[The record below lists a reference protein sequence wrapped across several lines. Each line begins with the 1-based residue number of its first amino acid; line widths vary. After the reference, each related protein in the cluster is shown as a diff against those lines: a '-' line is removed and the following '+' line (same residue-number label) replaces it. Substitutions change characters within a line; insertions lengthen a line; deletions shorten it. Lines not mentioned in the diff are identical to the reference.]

1 MGRSKLDKFKDND
14 ERINVIQPGKPIFD
28 DIKGNW
34 HKDYF
39 KNDNPITIEIG
50 CGRGEYTIG
59 LARKFPNMNF
69 IGVDIKGSRIWTGS
83 GIATDEQIKNV
94 AFLRTPILNLDHHFK
109 KNEIIEIWITF
120 PDPRPRKRD
129 IKRRLTN
136 SRYLEIYKSLI
147 KEKGII
153 HLKTDNSPLFEYTLE
168 VLQERQDIDDL
179 VWTKDLYHSALNEDH
194 HGIKTRYEEQ
204 FTNEGEI
211 IKYLTFS
218 FIK

>member
-1 MGRSKLDKFKDND
+1 MGRNKLDKFKDND
-14 ERINVIQPGKPIFD
+14 ERDNVIQPGKPIFES
-28 DIKGNW
+28 IKGNW

-39 KNDNPITIEIG
+39 KNENPIIVELG

-59 LARKFPNMNF
+59 LAKTFPNENF

-83 GIATDEQIKNV
+83 GIAIQEQLKNV

-109 KNEIIEIWITF
+109 RDEIFEIWITF

-129 IKRRLTN
+129 IKRRLTHP
-136 SRYLEIYKSLI
+136 RYLEIYKSLI
-147 KEKGII
+147 EEKGSI
-153 HLKTDNSPLFEYTLE
+153 HLKTDNSQLFEYTME
-168 VLQERQDIDDL
+168 VLQDRQDIDGL
-179 VWTKDLYHSALNEDH
+179 VWTKDLYQSELNEDH
-194 HGIKTRYEEQ
+194 HGIKTRYEAQ

-211 IKYLTFS
+211 IKYLKFT